1 MVEHVRDAL
10 GRDQVSE
17 RRACRVLG
25 QPRSTQRRAPLVP
38 DDEPRLVKR
47 MIELATQYGR
57 YGYRMVTGMLRN
69 EGWKVNHKRIE
80 RLWRREG
87 LKVPQKQPKRRRIWL
102 NDGSC
107 VRLRP
112 AYKDHVW
119 SYDFV
124 QDRTSDGRAFRM
136 LTVIDEY
143 SRECL
148 AIDVARKLTSEDV
161 LERLSDLFVR
171 RGVPNHIRSDNGPE
185 FTAKKVTEW
194 LERVNVKTLFIE
206 PGSPWENGYNESFNG
221 TLRYELLD
229 VELFDTLLEAKVL
242 IERWR
247 IEYNTIRPHSS
258 LRYRPPAPEAIQSL
272 SESARRSLPKEN
284 LLKEDDML
292 TLT

>member
-1 MVEHVRDAL
+1 M
-10 GRDQVSE
+10 
-17 RRACRVLG
+17 
-25 QPRSTQRRAPLVP
+25 
-38 DDEPRLVKR
+38 

-57 YGYRMVTGMLRN
+57 YGYRMITELLRN

-87 LKVPQKQPKRRRIWL
+87 MKVPEKQPKRRRLWF

-112 AYKDHVW
+112 AYRDHVW

-124 QDRTSDGRAFRM
+124 QDRTSDGRSFRM
-136 LTVIDEY
+136 LTLIDEY

-148 AIDVARKLTSEDV
+148 AIDVSRRLTSEDV

-171 RGVPNHIRSDNGPE
+171 RGVPDYIRSDNGSE
-185 FTAKKVTEW
+185 FTAKQVTEW
-194 LERVNVKTLFIE
+194 LDRVDVKTLFIE

-229 VELFDTLLEAKVL
+229 VELFDTLLEAKGL

-258 LRYRPPAPEAIQSL
+258 LGYRPPAPEAIKRW
-272 SESARRSLPKEN
+272 SESARRSLPTEI
-284 LLKEDDML
+284 LLKEDGRL
-292 TLT
+292 TLHKTWYRPWGQISSYF